1 MVDPR
6 KAKIVKRNE
15 SNGSSTEV
23 DCAVSVRGVLAK
35 NYICLE
41 LWWCLIMMN
50 KTVWYHCQHWQTAAL
65 KPVSSSLVPLLPSCY
80 FPWVAWGVLWVLTRL
95 FYSVAPPLSGYGK
108 CSCPYSTRWRISVSH
123 KTGKVL
129 AAPETNSPLLSL
141 PLCFPHLANLQI
153 QSVLPH
159 IESLLGC
166 CDHVCLCHGNKQ
178 RFYTG
183 GELRKS
189 ITASSSRVQTN
200 CF

>member
-95 FYSVAPPLSGYGK
+95 FYSVAPHCLAMVNAAVLTAHGGESASATRLERFWQHLKQTHLSF
-108 CSCPYSTRWRISVSH
+108 
-123 KTGKVL
+123 
-129 AAPETNSPLLSL
+129 LSL
-141 PLCFPHLANLQI
+141 FAF
-153 QSVLPH
+153 H
-159 IESLLGC
+159 IWLICRSSLY
-166 CDHVCLCHGNKQ
+166 CH
-178 RFYTG
+178 T
-183 GELRKS
+183 
-189 ITASSSRVQTN
+189 
-200 CF
+200 